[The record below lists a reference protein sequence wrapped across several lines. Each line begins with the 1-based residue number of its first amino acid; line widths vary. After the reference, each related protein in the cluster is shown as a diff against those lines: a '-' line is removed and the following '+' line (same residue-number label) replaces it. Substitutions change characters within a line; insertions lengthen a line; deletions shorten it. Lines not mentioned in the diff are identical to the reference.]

1 MLIGEPEILA
11 RANEIA
17 QRYGLSVEIPEGIQS
32 VGVGGD
38 ERTYTPIVFLIGPF
52 PGWEV
57 IEKISSEISS
67 TLPIN
72 RVTYQ
77 IAKAK

>member
-1 MLIGEPEILA
+1 MTREELLA
-11 RANEIA
+11 KANEIA
-17 QRYGLSVEIPEGIQS
+17 GKHGLSVEIPEDIQS

-38 ERTYTPIVFLIGPF
+38 ERTYTPIAMLSGPF

-57 IEKISSEISS
+57 IAQVSSEISS

-72 RVTYQ
+72 RVTYEF
-77 IAKAK
+77 ARKK